1 MFRSDSKADQAK
13 DAVTTGVANVTDS
26 AHDAA
31 ERAAELKVKA
41 AEAAEAAAATAA
53 AAKVKAAEAAEYAH
67 GAAETAKE
75 KAHHAA
81 ENLAPKVESARE
93 VFVEDVLPKVVSAIA
108 AVAAGAAAAKDTATE
123 TAERAPD
130 AFAVLKGDAVAKQG
144 GGKGKWLLLL
154 GAIAAGA
161 IRAGPIAGGTIR
173 GGTIEGGTIRGGTIV
188 VHTRHITTAGPMGS
202 EGSTVTL
209 AHTADGHQIH
219 TGCWT
224 GTLDEMVANVTSGD
238 RWPDVP
244 ERAVWRAE
252 FLALAELFR
261 LRIAE
266 WDTERAEV
274 AS

>member
-1 MFRSDSKADQAK
+1 MSNDNPL
-13 DAVTTGVANVTDS
+13 GVP
-26 AHDAA
+26 AH
-31 ERAAELKVKA
+31 RHRNPGGTV
-41 AEAAEAAAATAA
+41 
-53 AAKVKAAEAAEYAH
+53 
-67 GAAETAKE
+67 GGW
-75 KAHHAA
+75 
-81 ENLAPKVESARE
+81 
-93 VFVEDVLPKVVSAIA
+93 
-108 AVAAGAAAAKDTATE
+108 VADTAT
-123 TAERAPD
+123 
-130 AFAVLKGDAVAKQG
+130 VAAKAHIGRYARVQG
-144 GGKGKWLLLL
+144 GTIWGGT
-154 GAIAAGA
+154 
-161 IRAGPIAGGTIR
+161 IRGGTIRGGTIEGGTIWGGTIWGGTIRGGTIWGGTIR

-219 TGCWT
+219 AGCWT

-266 WDTERAEV
+266 WDTEPVPPVEGNPK
-274 AS
+274 

>member
-13 DAVTTGVANVTDS
+13 DAVTTGVASVTDS

-53 AAKVKAAEAAEYAH
+53 AAKVKAAEAAEYAQ

-130 AFAVLKGDAVAKQG
+130 AFAVLKGDAAAKQG
-144 GGKGKWLLLL
+144 GGKGKRLLLL
-154 GAIAAGA
+154 GAIAAGNWAEEIEITDEYVVAPRDAGGVRTFALRPMGDSMNKLVPEDGYICVDPDDVDLIDGKTYA
-161 IRAGPIAGGTIR
+161 IRSDMGEATFKRFHASPPRLEPCSTNPSHVTIPLGR
-173 GGTIEGGTIRGGTIV
+173 V
-188 VHTRHITTAGPMGS
+188 PF
-202 EGSTVTL
+202 TVI
-209 AHTADGHQIH
+209 GR
-219 TGCWT
+219 
-224 GTLDEMVANVTSGD
+224 VTYAFA
-238 RWPDVP
+238 P
-244 ERAVWRAE
+244 
-252 FLALAELFR
+252 L
-261 LRIAE
+261 
-266 WDTERAEV
+266 
-274 AS
+274 

>member
-1 MFRSDSKADQAK
+1 MSNDNPL
-13 DAVTTGVANVTDS
+13 GVP
-26 AHDAA
+26 AHRHRNPDGT
-31 ERAAELKVKA
+31 E
-41 AEAAEAAAATAA
+41 
-53 AAKVKAAEAAEYAH
+53 
-67 GAAETAKE
+67 GGW
-75 KAHHAA
+75 
-81 ENLAPKVESARE
+81 
-93 VFVEDVLPKVVSAIA
+93 
-108 AVAAGAAAAKDTATE
+108 VADTATV
-123 TAERAPD
+123 AAKAHIGRD
-130 AFAVLKGDAVAKQG
+130 ARVQ
-144 GGKGKWLLLL
+144 
-154 GAIAAGA
+154 
-161 IRAGPIAGGTIR
+161 GGTIW
-173 GGTIEGGTIRGGTIV
+173 GGTIEGGTIYGGTIYGGSIRGGSIRGGTIWGGTIV
-188 VHTRHITTAGPMGS
+188 VHSRHITTAGPMGS
-202 EGSTVTL
+202 EGSIVTL

>member
-1 MFRSDSKADQAK
+1 
-13 DAVTTGVANVTDS
+13 
-26 AHDAA
+26 
-31 ERAAELKVKA
+31 
-41 AEAAEAAAATAA
+41 
-53 AAKVKAAEAAEYAH
+53 VKAAEAAEYAH

-161 IRAGPIAGGTIR
+161 AIMAYRKSNERPDPWA
-173 GGTIEGGTIRGGTIV
+173 
-188 VHTRHITTAGPMGS
+188 TAGTYTPPKSTS
-202 EGSTVTL
+202 EKVSDL
-209 AHTADGHQIH
+209 ADKAKDKAAAASDAVSDAVSDAKDKAADAK
-219 TGCWT
+219 
-224 GTLDEMVANVTSGD
+224 DAVAEKVADVKDAAGD
-238 RWPDVP
+238 AAHD
-244 ERAVWRAE
+244 AKDA
-252 FLALAELFR
+252 A
-261 LRIAE
+261 
-266 WDTERAEV
+266 
-274 AS
+274 

>member
-1 MFRSDSKADQAK
+1 MSNDNPL
-13 DAVTTGVANVTDS
+13 GVP
-26 AHDAA
+26 AHRHRNPDGT
-31 ERAAELKVKA
+31 E
-41 AEAAEAAAATAA
+41 
-53 AAKVKAAEAAEYAH
+53 
-67 GAAETAKE
+67 GGW
-75 KAHHAA
+75 
-81 ENLAPKVESARE
+81 
-93 VFVEDVLPKVVSAIA
+93 
-108 AVAAGAAAAKDTATE
+108 VADTAT
-123 TAERAPD
+123 
-130 AFAVLKGDAVAKQG
+130 VAAKAHIGHYARVYG
-144 GGKGKWLLLL
+144 GTIEGGT
-154 GAIAAGA
+154 
-161 IRAGPIAGGTIR
+161 IRGGTIR
-173 GGTIEGGTIRGGTIV
+173 GGTIEGGTIRGGTIRGGTIWGGTIWGGTIEGGTIRGGTIV
-188 VHTRHITTAGPMGS
+188 VHSRHITTAGPMGS

-219 TGCWT
+219 AGCWT

>member
-1 MFRSDSKADQAK
+1 MSNDNPL
-13 DAVTTGVANVTDS
+13 GVP
-26 AHDAA
+26 AH
-31 ERAAELKVKA
+31 RHRNPGGTV
-41 AEAAEAAAATAA
+41 
-53 AAKVKAAEAAEYAH
+53 
-67 GAAETAKE
+67 GGW
-75 KAHHAA
+75 
-81 ENLAPKVESARE
+81 
-93 VFVEDVLPKVVSAIA
+93 
-108 AVAAGAAAAKDTATE
+108 VADTAT
-123 TAERAPD
+123 
-130 AFAVLKGDAVAKQG
+130 VAAKAHIGHYARVQ
-144 GGKGKWLLLL
+144 
-154 GAIAAGA
+154 
-161 IRAGPIAGGTIR
+161 GGTIW

-188 VHTRHITTAGPMGS
+188 VHSRHITTAGPMGS

-219 TGCWT
+219 AGCWT

-238 RWPDVP
+238 RWPDAP

>member
-1 MFRSDSKADQAK
+1 MSNDNPL
-13 DAVTTGVANVTDS
+13 GVP
-26 AHDAA
+26 AHRHRNPDGT
-31 ERAAELKVKA
+31 E
-41 AEAAEAAAATAA
+41 
-53 AAKVKAAEAAEYAH
+53 
-67 GAAETAKE
+67 GGW
-75 KAHHAA
+75 
-81 ENLAPKVESARE
+81 
-93 VFVEDVLPKVVSAIA
+93 
-108 AVAAGAAAAKDTATE
+108 VADTATV
-123 TAERAPD
+123 AAKAHIGRD
-130 AFAVLKGDAVAKQG
+130 ARVQ
-144 GGKGKWLLLL
+144 
-154 GAIAAGA
+154 
-161 IRAGPIAGGTIR
+161 GGTIW

-188 VHTRHITTAGPMGS
+188 VHSRHITTAGPMGS
-202 EGSTVTL
+202 EGSIVTL

-219 TGCWT
+219 AGCWT

>member
-1 MFRSDSKADQAK
+1 MSNDNPL
-13 DAVTTGVANVTDS
+13 GVP
-26 AHDAA
+26 AHRHRNPDGT
-31 ERAAELKVKA
+31 E
-41 AEAAEAAAATAA
+41 
-53 AAKVKAAEAAEYAH
+53 
-67 GAAETAKE
+67 GGW
-75 KAHHAA
+75 
-81 ENLAPKVESARE
+81 
-93 VFVEDVLPKVVSAIA
+93 
-108 AVAAGAAAAKDTATE
+108 VADTAT
-123 TAERAPD
+123 
-130 AFAVLKGDAVAKQG
+130 VAAKAHIGEYARVYG
-144 GGKGKWLLLL
+144 GTIYGGT
-154 GAIAAGA
+154 IY
-161 IRAGPIAGGTIR
+161 GGTIR
-173 GGTIEGGTIRGGTIV
+173 GGTIEGGTIEGGTIRGGTIRGGTIV

-219 TGCWT
+219 AGCWT

>member
-1 MFRSDSKADQAK
+1 MSNDNPL
-13 DAVTTGVANVTDS
+13 GVP
-26 AHDAA
+26 AHRHRNPDGT
-31 ERAAELKVKA
+31 E
-41 AEAAEAAAATAA
+41 
-53 AAKVKAAEAAEYAH
+53 
-67 GAAETAKE
+67 GGW
-75 KAHHAA
+75 
-81 ENLAPKVESARE
+81 
-93 VFVEDVLPKVVSAIA
+93 
-108 AVAAGAAAAKDTATE
+108 VADTAT
-123 TAERAPD
+123 
-130 AFAVLKGDAVAKQG
+130 VAAKAHIGRYARVQ
-144 GGKGKWLLLL
+144 
-154 GAIAAGA
+154 
-161 IRAGPIAGGTIR
+161 GGTIW
-173 GGTIEGGTIRGGTIV
+173 GGTIEGGTIV

-219 TGCWT
+219 AGCWT

-266 WDTERAEV
+266 WDTERAAV

>member
-1 MFRSDSKADQAK
+1 MSDDNPL
-13 DAVTTGVANVTDS
+13 GVP
-26 AHDAA
+26 AHRHTNPDGT
-31 ERAAELKVKA
+31 V
-41 AEAAEAAAATAA
+41 
-53 AAKVKAAEAAEYAH
+53 
-67 GAAETAKE
+67 GGW
-75 KAHHAA
+75 
-81 ENLAPKVESARE
+81 
-93 VFVEDVLPKVVSAIA
+93 
-108 AVAAGAAAAKDTATE
+108 VADTAT
-123 TAERAPD
+123 
-130 AFAVLKGDAVAKQG
+130 VAAKAHIG
-144 GGKGKWLLLL
+144 HY
-154 GAIAAGA
+154 A
-161 IRAGPIAGGTIR
+161 RVYGGTIR
-173 GGTIEGGTIRGGTIV
+173 GGTIYGGTIRGGTIWGGTIWGGTIEGGTIRGGTIV

-219 TGCWT
+219 AGCWT